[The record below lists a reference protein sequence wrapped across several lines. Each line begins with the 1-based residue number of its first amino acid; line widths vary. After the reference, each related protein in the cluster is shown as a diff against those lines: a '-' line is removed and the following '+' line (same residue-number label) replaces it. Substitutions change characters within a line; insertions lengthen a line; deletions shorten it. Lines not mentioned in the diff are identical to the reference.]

1 MIGNKIKVE
10 LKGTGNIKMKVRWF
24 DLFLL
29 NVCQKQIKKLMNRNS
44 TVHLYRS

>member
-29 NVCQKQIKKLMNRNS
+29 NVWQKQIKNVMTSNS